1 MSDKEKTPEEKLKDM
16 ENSRNSWR
24 TWGIISIIGAVFCFI
39 VAVLLLI
46 FIFKYRKQLSVC
58 KNSISDSFDSMKESF
73 KTGIHSAA
81 QKIADKTLGGCGA
94 CVAGGC
100 GCDISGGCDCKMS
113 GGCGCSTTGGCD
125 YGMTGGA
132 ANSSSFLNKLLKKK

>member
-1 MSDKEKTPEEKLKDM
+1 MSEKEKTPEEIEELEK
-16 ENSRNSWR
+16 SRNSWR

-46 FIFKYRKQLSVC
+46 FIFKYRSQLSAC
-58 KNSISDSFDSMKESF
+58 KDSISESFDSMRDSF
-73 KTGIHSAA
+73 KSGIHNTA

-100 GCDISGGCDCKMS
+100 GCDMT

-125 YGMTGGA
+125 CGMTGGA